1 MVQKQFLHELLKE
14 DQEPF
19 LLKNYLADRRSQLKN
34 TSPAADLQ
42 LRKRKPDIVRETSTS
57 RSSILCKNACFFS
70 FQNSPDVRKSPF
82 FEFPSPVKSPCRSP
96 TGAVFL
102 HIPSRTAALLVEAA
116 IRIQKQQQSKPKAH
130 SAKNVGLGRLGS
142 VLRRLKDRSK
152 SKSRVIGD
160 NHDFKVTGEN
170 ATLLDKE
177 DVEESIRISCCCS
190 NRRLSSANWTENNE
204 DKSSSS
210 CGSECSNEITGDFCP
225 SPFRFNLH
233 QCPSSSGR
241 RTPDFHSPAVSPSR
255 RINQEKENYRSRNPV
270 NVQGAEED
278 DEEQCSPVSVLD
290 PVYEQDDCRE
300 AGDTDEDDHHHHL
313 ECTYENVQRAKQQL
327 LYRLQRF
334 EQLAELDPV
343 ELERN
348 LLELEGSDDGDQ
360 GKREASDGDKPLSL
374 YDKQIV
380 ETILST
386 QGSSPRC
393 RSGIMSTDMRKLV
406 SDLIVEEKSENVKP
420 CDSEAVITGR
430 VSNRLDSWREVESN
444 TIDMMIGFDFK
455 REFGQWTGFDE
466 QAKEISAEIGVAIYG
481 QLVEELS
488 DDLLDM
494 NSRR

>member
-19 LLKNYLADRRSQLKN
+19 HLKNYIADRRSQLKN

-57 RSSILCKNACFFS
+57 RSSILCKHACFFS

-82 FEFPSPVKSPCRSP
+82 FEFPSPAKSPCRSP
-96 TGAVFL
+96 NGAVFL

-116 IRIQKQQQSKPKAH
+116 MRIQKQQQSKPKAH
-130 SAKNVGLGRLGS
+130 SAKNLGLGLLGS
-142 VLRRLKDRSK
+142 VLRRLKDGSK

-160 NHDFKVTGEN
+160 NNDFKVTEEN
-170 ATLLDKE
+170 ATLLEKEE

-190 NRRLSSANWTENNE
+190 NRRLSSANWTESNE
-204 DKSSSS
+204 DKSTSS
-210 CGSECSNEITGDFCP
+210 CGSDCSDEITGDFCP

-255 RINQEKENYRSRNPV
+255 RINQEKENYSSRNPV
-270 NVQGAEED
+270 NVQGDEKED

-300 AGDTDEDDHHHHL
+300 AGDTDEDDHHHL

-334 EQLAELDPV
+334 EQLAELDPI
-343 ELERN
+343 ELERD
-348 LLELEGSDDGDQ
+348 LMEGSDDGER
-360 GKREASDGDKPLSL
+360 GKRDASDGDRQLSL
-374 YDKQIV
+374 Y
-380 ETILST
+380 
-386 QGSSPRC
+386 
-393 RSGIMSTDMRKLV
+393 RSGIMPTDMRRLL
-406 SDLIVEEKSENVKP
+406 SDLIVEEKGETVKS
-420 CDSEAVITGR
+420 CNNEAVVITGR
-430 VSNRLDSWREVESN
+430 ISNRLDSWREVESN

-455 REFGQWTGFDE
+455 REFGEWTRFDE
-466 QAKEISAEIGVAIYG
+466 QAEEISAEIGVAIYG

-488 DDLLDM
+488 DELFDM
-494 NSRR
+494 NSRC